1 MQVTEHI
8 SQSVK
13 GRTLVR
19 ADLSLGY
26 DFQTG
31 LTVEAFYGKG
41 FTDLLEVGVNSYN
54 ITEHR
59 NDSQYIGVSIG
70 WILLKSGISGW
81 LPMYRLHDNINIM
94 RICSVRYLARN
105 LFRLC
110 FVD

>member
-26 DFQTG
+26 ESQTG
-31 LTVEAFYGKG
+31 LSAAASFWKG
-41 FTDLLEVGVNSYN
+41 LTAQLEVGVNSYN

-59 NDSQYIGVSIG
+59 NDSQYIGVSIVVG
-70 WILLKSGISGW
+70 
-81 LPMYRLHDNINIM
+81 Y
-94 RICSVRYLARN
+94 
-105 LFRLC
+105 F
-110 FVD
+110 